1 MLAPIRNSWTE
12 SSSKVVLNQCANQT
26 FPQREKHQSK
36 DDAAIDYVDIEFEP
50 FLSKL
55 GTHFQ
60 ASVGSSENL
69 DAEALK
75 AWRWYLA
82 GLRSLPHSIVS
93 QMQKVVE
100 DDLVAAR
107 QADRSLG
114 SQDFSRL
121 Q

>member
-36 DDAAIDYVDIEFEP
+36 DDAAIDYVD
-50 FLSKL
+50 
-55 GTHFQ
+55 
-60 ASVGSSENL
+60 
-69 DAEALK
+69 
-75 AWRWYLA
+75 
-82 GLRSLPHSIVS
+82 
-93 QMQKVVE
+93 MQVVE

-114 SQDFSRL
+114 SQDFRSLSLEHWQMVKELQRQRRERL